1 MKLIC
6 KELTLGF
13 EGHHKGMF
21 VSLSNVSLL
30 SFSMFFFFFFFFSSF
45 VVSGDI
51 DV

>member
-30 SFSMFFFFFFFFSSF
+30 SFSMFFFFFFSSF